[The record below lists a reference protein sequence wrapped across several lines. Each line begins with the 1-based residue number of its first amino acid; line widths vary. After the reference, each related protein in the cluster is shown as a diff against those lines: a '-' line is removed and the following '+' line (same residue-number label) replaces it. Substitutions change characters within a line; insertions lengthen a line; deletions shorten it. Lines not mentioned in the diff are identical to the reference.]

1 MVVKPVIQTGLE
13 YHLKTS
19 YDRHRM
25 DGHFLDWENQP
36 NPFKKYDGIKP
47 ISLTT
52 VSRFPEKSIWQLTSP
67 PINHPEPKLLNK
79 DLISQLLY
87 LAGGITAKSRH
98 GGNEFYFRSVAS
110 AGALYPAEI
119 YLGLFDS
126 KGLEPGIYHFGA
138 DEFALTPL
146 RRGNFS
152 GFVNEICSASSD
164 NRPPSASFFLTGI
177 FFRSAWK
184 YRARA
189 FRYVLLDSGHLLE
202 NLILAMASED
212 LVYTCHYDFN
222 DEKMG
227 RLIGLEG
234 QREVGLVCVNVF
246 GTPLSGTQAPAA
258 QNTITVDR
266 LPAEIIT
273 ASRVSA
279 REAIYGEI
287 LDVHQAG
294 NSLSASKQP
303 LEPMINII
311 GVTTEDWAKVQQTTS
326 DDQERPH
333 ALSVLHRRSKRNYIN
348 RPLEKAKFMRLLD
361 LLCRSYDQN
370 RYEDRFG
377 GLAVGLLTGKIED
390 IDPGFYLLDPQRRRF
405 GRVTTGEWVGP
416 MTSVCLDQ
424 NWLAQAAAHFLL
436 MANLKEIDYHCGPRG
451 YRYAMLNAGRLGQLI
466 YLGATALGLGC
477 CGIGALYDGEARNL
491 LGLNEDSALLYLVAV
506 GPVKKR

>member
-1 MVVKPVIQTGLE
+1 MVLKPVIQTGFE

-25 DGHFLDWENQP
+25 EGYFLDWENQP

-47 ISLTT
+47 ISLPA
-52 VSRFPEKSIWQLTSP
+52 VSRFPQKSIWQLTSP
-67 PINHPEPKLLNK
+67 PINRPEPKVLDK
-79 DLISQLLY
+79 DLISQLLF

-98 GGNEFYFRSVAS
+98 GGSDLYFRSVAS

-146 RRGNFS
+146 RQGNFS
-152 GFVNEICSASSD
+152 GFVNEICGAPSD
-164 NRPPSASFFLTGI
+164 NRPPSASFFLSGI

-202 NLILAMASED
+202 NLILAMASQD
-212 LVYTCHYDFN
+212 LVCTCHYDFN

-227 RLIGLEG
+227 RMIGLDG
-234 QREVGLVCVNVF
+234 RREAGLVCVNVF
-246 GTPLSGTQAPAA
+246 STPSSDAQAPVT
-258 QNTITVDR
+258 QDTITVDR

-279 REAIYGEI
+279 REAIHDEI
-287 LDVHQAG
+287 LDIHQAG
-294 NSLSASKQP
+294 KPLTDSKQP
-303 LEPMINII
+303 LEPMIKHI
-311 GVTTEDWAKVQQTTS
+311 GVTSNDWRPIQKTAVH
-326 DDQERPH
+326 DDEKPF
-333 ALSVLHRRSKRNYIN
+333 ASSVLSRRSKRNYVP
-348 RPLEKAKFMRLLD
+348 RSLEKSKFMRFLD
-361 LLCRSYDQN
+361 LLCRSAGQSGV
-370 RYEDRFG
+370 EDRYAC
-377 GLAVGLLTGKIED
+377 LAVGFLTGD
-390 IDPGFYLLDPQRRRF
+390 IDDFDPGFYLLDPEKRRAGQVIAGRF
-405 GRVTTGEWVGP
+405 IEP

-424 NWLAQAAAHFLL
+424 QWLTHAAVHFLL
-436 MANLKEIDYHCGPRG
+436 MANLEVIDDRYGARG
-451 YRYAMLNAGRLGQLI
+451 YRYTMLNAGRLGQLI

-477 CGIGALYDGEARNL
+477 CGIGALYDFEAQKLLNL
-491 LGLNEDSALLYLVAV
+491 NQYTALLYLVAA
-506 GPVKKR
+506 GPVKRL